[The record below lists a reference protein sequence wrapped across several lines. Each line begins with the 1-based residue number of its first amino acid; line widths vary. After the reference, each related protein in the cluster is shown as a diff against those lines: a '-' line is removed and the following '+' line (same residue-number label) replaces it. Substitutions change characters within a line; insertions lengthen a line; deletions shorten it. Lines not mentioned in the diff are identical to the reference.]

1 VFGRPCSGA
10 CVALPH
16 YLFADIPYWADALGG
31 LPRDLALGKDEL
43 MMQQGSTSIPCA
55 AYELLAHERPVAGVP
70 YLVRDSSK
78 QQVTSLGMNQ
88 TLGFAST
95 A

>member
-1 VFGRPCSGA
+1 M
-10 CVALPH
+10 L
-16 YLFADIPYWADALGG
+16 YWADALGG
-31 LPRDLALGKDEL
+31 LPRDFALDKDEL
-43 MMQQGSTSIPCA
+43 MVQQGSTSIPCTP
-55 AYELLAHERPVAGVP
+55 YELLAHEHPVAGIH
-70 YLVRDSSK
+70 YLVCKSSK